1 MLTCTTKGRAS
12 MESIELGRTVAEFVR
27 DPSPT
32 LWNVCGS
39 GDVLCSKVDENRN
52 YALFGG

>member
-1 MLTCTTKGRAS
+1 
-12 MESIELGRTVAEFVR
+12 MESIELGKTQAEFVR

-32 LWNVCGS
+32 VWNVCGS
-39 GDVLCSKVDENRN
+39 GNTLFSKVDGNED